1 MSSRAEILSATKSKG
16 NKKSTL
22 ARNGRWNST
31 NSGAFLRAPSVAVG
45 PGAAGSSE
53 KATANFFNALIKD
66 VVPMG
71 AKMKEQKDKEQ
82 VNFGKA
88 SWTRATKEQREKWS
102 FAIKNGHAFEG
113 DSPYFRQG
121 VAIAH
126 TEAMAGRYAQE
137 MFQKYED
144 WTDKNDETSGSFDEW
159 INGQDE
165 TWQSSFEHIDDE
177 VLTNH
182 FLPMQA
188 QIRDRL
194 RTQHTQRLNE
204 NFRTESY
211 YEKQN
216 QVFTKLRNY
225 FGSIAEEGTQ
235 DPTMGF
241 GPLIVRGKEGNQY
254 NVETIGM
261 VKALLDKKNPTEAD
275 FMKVPNG
282 PAMWKHYNSL
292 SKKKKENI
300 TEKEAVSVSQ
310 DIPQTNNVTEDINPS
325 EKKESNLKLSEEH
338 RVKDFNLMTT
348 FNSLEEVS
356 ESLGVTDKELN
367 KALRDITRDV
377 SKGKF
382 TSFTKDG
389 KTTIYDDLS
398 FIHPKNWTPTQ
409 KQKLVE
415 ALEFNREGGRI

>member
-1 MSSRAEILSATKSKG
+1 MASRSEILSATKSKG

-22 ARNGRWNST
+22 AQRGRWNST

-53 KATANFFNALIKD
+53 KATANFLNAIIKD
-66 VVPMG
+66 VIPA
-71 AKMKEQKDKEQ
+71 AKKVKDQKDKEQ

-144 WTDKNDETSGSFDEW
+144 WTDKNDEKSGSFDEW

-204 NFRTESY
+204 NYRAEADVK
-211 YEKQN
+211 KQN
-216 QVFTKLRNY
+216 QLFTRLNNYFSGVYEEGKDANTNFSELIFDGESSHANNMRKFGLYTKLMDT
-225 FGSIAEEGTQ
+225 G
-235 DPTMGF
+235 
-241 GPLIVRGKEGNQY
+241 
-254 NVETIGM
+254 
-261 VKALLDKKNPTEAD
+261 NPTKKQMLEIDPKNGGKMWDEYSRLANKKEKLEN
-275 FMKVPNG
+275 KVVLDIG
-282 PAMWKHYNSL
+282 PATTGESGDSFAKRHGYTNWAHL
-292 SKKKKENI
+292 REENPKI
-300 TEKEAVSVSQ
+300 PKSELDDKGRPREGFELNEKFMA
-310 DIPQTNNVTEDINPS
+310 
-325 EKKESNLKLSEEH
+325 
-338 RVKDFNLMTT
+338 
-348 FNSLEEVS
+348 
-356 ESLGVTDKELN
+356 SLGAKN
-367 KALRDITRDV
+367 K
-377 SKGKF
+377 
-382 TSFTKDG
+382 
-389 KTTIYDDLS
+389 
-398 FIHPKNWTPTQ
+398 
-409 KQKLVE
+409 
-415 ALEFNREGGRI
+415 

>member
-300 TEKEAVSVSQ
+300 TEKEAVSVLK
-310 DIPQTNNVTEDINPS
+310 PQLKGWDDAAEAY
-325 EKKESNLKLSEEH
+325 NL
-338 RVKDFNLMTT
+338 
-348 FNSLEEVS
+348 
-356 ESLGVTDKELN
+356 DKETIISIARRIKRPTYLDN
-367 KALRDITRDV
+367 NIKTEKENLSWIDPIHWTAEQRSQFEKEIKYVQGLERI
-377 SKGKF
+377 GQNP
-382 TSFTKDG
+382 KDG
-389 KTTIYDDLS
+389 SITIT
-398 FIHPKNWTPTQ
+398 K
-409 KQKLVE
+409 
-415 ALEFNREGGRI
+415 R